1 MHKFKNKRPL
11 YVISTQNGH
20 IIADICTFG
29 WLNINCKFMKK
40 VFLGNKKIW
49 EIFLLLSDFII
60 IGVNGTQTIKFGMDE
75 NF

>member
-1 MHKFKNKRPL
+1 MSYQHKMGIL
-11 YVISTQNGH
+11 QQTS
-20 IIADICTFG
+20 CTFG